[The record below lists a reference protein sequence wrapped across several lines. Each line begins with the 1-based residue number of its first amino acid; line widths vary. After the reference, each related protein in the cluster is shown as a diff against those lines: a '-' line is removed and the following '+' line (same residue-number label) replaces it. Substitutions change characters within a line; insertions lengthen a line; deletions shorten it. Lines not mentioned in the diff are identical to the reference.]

1 MKHYLQH
8 SLTRFNSIQFIS
20 LCLLLLL
27 CSLAQQ
33 TQAQEPAH
41 KRALVNRLIDEN
53 KDDSAIIILEQ
64 MLSDSPKDSIEHQGR
79 ILHQIGKLLA
89 YKGSTNDA
97 IKYYKLA
104 IEKYNKV
111 QNRYLENRVYQNMA
125 GAYADSGEL
134 NTAITLIQ
142 KALRYMEEIKDTA
155 KILGCLLD
163 MGLYYYENNQT
174 NKALE
179 SYVRLVNLPNEK
191 ELIQKAKAYNQM
203 GNIWSTDLNNEK
215 KALEYYLKSLEIKLQ
230 LDGNHLK
237 SITASYN
244 NIGLSYKILGQLD
257 SATYYYK
264 KALETGKQSG
274 AFESMVEPLNNLA
287 NIYKRKKDFATAEE
301 YLREALQYIKYSTLN
316 NQILIYTSLGILLN
330 DKSEYKEAL
339 EYFKIAEKLANKG
352 NNLQDIAEVYEFLI
366 QTYLGLGQSENVLLS
381 LNHLLNLKD
390 SITNLKLNNTVA
402 EMMIKYETHEKERNL
417 LLTQQRLLE
426 QQLKSKQMLLL
437 FLTILLTL
445 LAITS
450 YIYIKFRRKQAL
462 AKQAALELSLHEQ
475 KVKNKIQEE
484 RLRISRELHDNI
496 GSHLTLINALTE
508 EFDDNDNKAKKVRK
522 SILLS
527 MKELRKTVW
536 LLNKE
541 SNSIDEIV
549 IRLRDFLS
557 STRDNGINIQ
567 IQATGN
573 TNTMLDDIQTTHLF
587 RTIQEAVNN
596 AIKYAQCNEIKISL
610 NIDENN
616 MVNFEIIDNGKG
628 FDKENT
634 NSNNGLTN
642 MKFRME
648 QLKGELFI
656 ESQPGMGTTI
666 KGVFKI

>member
-1 MKHYLQH
+1 M
-8 SLTRFNSIQFIS
+8 
-20 LCLLLLL
+20 
-27 CSLAQQ
+27 AQQ

>member
-1 MKHYLQH
+1 M
-8 SLTRFNSIQFIS
+8 TRFNSIQFIS